1 MGTLFS
7 ALDLGRAGMQV
18 AQVQLD
24 IGGNNIAN
32 VNKPGFSRQRA
43 NLLER
48 VPNMETYGAVG
59 RGPFISGIDRLRD
72 QFLDVAYR
80 QEVASLGAA
89 ETAATYFNRIEDIFN
104 EPGEDGLADRF
115 NALFDAL
122 QDFANAVD
130 NLPTRVATIA
140 EADAL
145 AGTLNEIDSRL
156 NLLRSNANDQ
166 VRDIVT
172 EINSLGGRIAEL
184 NTTIQRFEGSG
195 RTANDLRDD
204 RDLLIDELSKLVNI
218 SYREQDNGI
227 VNVLIGGEQFVTGR
241 NLRPVEAV
249 VNPTLDPNRP
259 DMVEVRFADTGLLLP
274 VRDGELRGLLDA
286 RDSAINGVEDQM
298 DALALAIIENLNRLQ
313 ASGRG
318 LSNFDDT
325 LTSQYPVSNGAT
337 QLNAAGLPFPVTDG
351 SFDILVFDNNNV
363 LVETITVP
371 VTATGPVINRS
382 TLNSISGAIGGSA
395 NLNVSVSDGLL
406 TIDPV
411 ANRSFA
417 FSNDTS
423 GFLVASGTGGIFN
436 GTDAGSISVNQQLI
450 DRPDWL
456 TSSDSTNPADT
467 GNNTIAL
474 LMAQLRDRPILVS
487 NTQDVNQFYEATLVS
502 LGVDSRA
509 NSQLLDV
516 QQNAVEDFDARRQE
530 VSGVSI
536 DEEVTNLLQVQR
548 AFEASARVITTTDR
562 MLETL
567 MGIVG

>member
-1 MGTLFS
+1 
-7 ALDLGRAGMQV
+7 
-18 AQVQLD
+18 
-24 IGGNNIAN
+24 
-32 VNKPGFSRQRA
+32 
-43 NLLER
+43 
-48 VPNMETYGAVG
+48 METYGAVG

>member
-1 MGTLFS
+1 M
-7 ALDLGRAGMQV
+7 
-18 AQVQLD
+18 
-24 IGGNNIAN
+24 
-32 VNKPGFSRQRA
+32 
-43 NLLER
+43 
-48 VPNMETYGAVG
+48 
-59 RGPFISGIDRLRD
+59 
-72 QFLDVAYR
+72 
-80 QEVASLGAA
+80 
-89 ETAATYFNRIEDIFN
+89 
-104 EPGEDGLADRF
+104 
-115 NALFDAL
+115 
-122 QDFANAVD
+122 
-130 NLPTRVATIA
+130 
-140 EADAL
+140 
-145 AGTLNEIDSRL
+145 
-156 NLLRSNANDQ
+156 
-166 VRDIVT
+166 
-172 EINSLGGRIAEL
+172 
-184 NTTIQRFEGSG
+184 
-195 RTANDLRDD
+195 
-204 RDLLIDELSKLVNI
+204 
-218 SYREQDNGI
+218 
-227 VNVLIGGEQFVTGR
+227 
-241 NLRPVEAV
+241 
-249 VNPTLDPNRP
+249 
-259 DMVEVRFADTGLLLP
+259 
-274 VRDGELRGLLDA
+274 RDGELRGLLDA